1 VQKQPVPKC
10 STRRIR
16 STALRTTRPLTWRG
30 ADTHEKHVRKK
41 NSLLKFKQEKK
52 IYTEWERKCKASG

>member
-1 VQKQPVPKC
+1 
-10 STRRIR
+10 
-16 STALRTTRPLTWRG
+16 
-30 ADTHEKHVRKK
+30 VRKK